1 MKMRKKSAAQD
12 QPLKKLSIGRRLW
25 RDRVSYAFCMP
36 YMLLFF
42 LFTVLPVLIS
52 VLFSFTY
59 FNMMQMPRFTG
70 LDNYLRLFMQDDI
83 FLIALR
89 NTLILAVI
97 TGPVGYLLCFV
108 FAWFINELG
117 PRLRVLVTLCF
128 YAPSISGNAFLIWT
142 LLFSSDRYGLINGM
156 LLNMGVISEPIL
168 WLQDPEYMMPLCI
181 AVLLWMSIGTS
192 FLVFIA
198 GFKGIDRSLYEAGL
212 VDGIKNR
219 VMELWYI
226 TLPQMKPQLMFG
238 AIMSI
243 TGAFGVGGTITGLF
257 GFPSTD
263 YAVHTLMH
271 HLEDYGTERFEMGY
285 ASAIAVF
292 LFVLMFASN
301 KLVGRLLSGVGK

>member
-1 MKMRKKSAAQD
+1 MKRHSEPAASPVRKR
-12 QPLKKLSIGRRLW
+12 SIGRRLW
-25 RDRVSYAFCMP
+25 DSRVSYAFCMP
-36 YMLLFF
+36 YMTLFF
-42 LFTVLPVLIS
+42 IFTVLPVLMSI
-52 VLFSFTY
+52 VLSFTY
-59 FNMMQMPRFTG
+59 FNMMQAPRLVWF
-70 LDNYLRLFMQDDI
+70 DNYVRLFMTDDV

-97 TGPVGYLLCFV
+97 TGPVGYLLCFI
-108 FAWFINELG
+108 FAWFINELSQ
-117 PRLRVLVTLCF
+117 RLRTLFTLCF
-128 YAPSISGNAFLIWT
+128 YAPSISGNAYLIWT
-142 LLFSSDRYGLINGM
+142 LLFSSDRYGMVNGFLMNLGMINK
-156 LLNMGVISEPIL
+156 PIQ
-168 WLQDPEYMMPLCI
+168 WFQDTKYMMGLCI

-192 FLVFIA
+192 FLVFVA
-198 GFKGIDRSLYEAGL
+198 GFQGIDRSLYEAGMM
-212 VDGIKNR
+212 DGIRNR

-243 TGAFGVGGTITGLF
+243 TGAFGVGPTITGLV

-271 HLEDYGTERFEMGY
+271 HLEDYGTQRFEMGY

-301 KLVGRLLSGVGK
+301 RVVGRMLRRLGT

>member
-1 MKMRKKSAAQD
+1 MKKQKRAAAAGRKK
-12 QPLKKLSIGRRLW
+12 PVMKRLW
-25 RDRVSYAFCMP
+25 DDRISYAFCMP
-36 YMLLFF
+36 YMILFF
-42 LFTVLPVLIS
+42 LFTVLPVLMSI
-52 VLFSFTY
+52 VLSFTY
-59 FNMMQMPRFTG
+59 FNMMQPPTFVF
-70 LDNYLRLFMQDDI
+70 LDNYIRMFMSDDI
-83 FLIALR
+83 FLIALS

-108 FAWFINELG
+108 FAWFINELS
-117 PRLRVLVTLCF
+117 PKIRVLLTLCF
-128 YAPSISGNAFLIWT
+128 YAPSISGNAYLIWT
-142 LLFSSDRYGLINGM
+142 LLFSSDRYGIVNG
-156 LLNMGVISEPIL
+156 LLMNLGMIDAPIQ
-168 WLQDPEYMMPLCI
+168 WFQDTTYMMGLCI

-198 GFKGIDRSLYEAGL
+198 GFQGIDRSLYEAGM
-212 VDGIKNR
+212 VDGVRNR

-243 TGAFGVGGTITGLF
+243 TGAFGVGPTITGLV

-285 ASAIAVF
+285 ASTIAVF

-301 KLVGRLLSGVGK
+301 RFVGKLLSRLGK

>member
-1 MKMRKKSAAQD
+1 MKKQKRAAAAGRKK
-12 QPLKKLSIGRRLW
+12 PVMKRLW
-25 RDRVSYAFCMP
+25 EDRISYAFCMP
-36 YMLLFF
+36 YMILFF
-42 LFTVLPVLIS
+42 LFTVLPVLMSI
-52 VLFSFTY
+52 VLSFTY
-59 FNMMQMPRFTG
+59 FNMMQPPTFVF
-70 LDNYLRLFMQDDI
+70 LDNYIRMFMSDDI
-83 FLIALR
+83 FLIALS

-108 FAWFINELG
+108 FAWFINELS
-117 PRLRVLVTLCF
+117 PKIRVLLTLCF
-128 YAPSISGNAFLIWT
+128 YAPSISGNAYLIWT
-142 LLFSSDRYGLINGM
+142 LLFSSDRYGIVNG
-156 LLNMGVISEPIL
+156 LLMNLGMIDSPIQ
-168 WLQDPEYMMPLCI
+168 WFQDTTYMMGLCI

-198 GFKGIDRSLYEAGL
+198 GFQGIDRSLYEAGM
-212 VDGIKNR
+212 VDGVRNR

-243 TGAFGVGGTITGLF
+243 TGAFGVGPTITGLV

-285 ASAIAVF
+285 ASTIAVF

-301 KLVGRLLSGVGK
+301 RLVGKLLSRLGK